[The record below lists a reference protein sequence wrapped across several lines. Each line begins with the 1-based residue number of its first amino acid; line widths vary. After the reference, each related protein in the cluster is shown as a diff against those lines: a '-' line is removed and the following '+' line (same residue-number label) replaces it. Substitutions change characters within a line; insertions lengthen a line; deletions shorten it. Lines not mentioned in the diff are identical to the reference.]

1 MSSPVTAQRP
11 PAAPPLIAVDAMG
24 GDHAPREIVA
34 GAVRAVR
41 EHGLR
46 LALVGRSS
54 ELAPLVAAE
63 QAARE
68 LPIVHAEEALAMHEG
83 ALAAWRRAR
92 SSVAVGCKLVRQG
105 TAAALVSAGS
115 TGGVVSTATV
125 RLRTL
130 PGVLRPALAL
140 VLPTTPTPT
149 ILLDAGANA
158 DAKPEMLVQF
168 AHLGA
173 AYARVGHGIAEP
185 RVGILTIGSEPG
197 KGNKLARRAAELLS
211 ANATEDRLDFRGNI
225 EGHDLLASLVDVVV
239 TDGFTGNVA
248 LKSVEGAVR
257 FAFDEIRAA
266 LTSSPL
272 ARFGTLF
279 QRRALRELRTR
290 FDSETYG
297 GAVLL
302 GLNGTVV
309 IAHGASRAEGIAHAC
324 LLAHNLVVGRITDQI
339 RRGIAGVS
347 RTPSWLHRLSAPEE

>member
-92 SSVAVGCKLVRQG
+92 PCRGGLQTG
-105 TAAALVSAGS
+105 PAGH
-115 TGGVVSTATV
+115 
-125 RLRTL
+125 RRCPHLRHYRRSGLHRHGPPAYAPWRAPSRACLLL
-130 PGVLRPALAL
+130 PHPHTDV
-140 VLPTTPTPT
+140 
-149 ILLDAGANA
+149 LLDAGANA

-185 RVGILTIGSEPG
+185 QWHPHIGSEPG
-197 KGNKLARRAAELLS
+197 K
-211 ANATEDRLDFRGNI
+211 ATN
-225 EGHDLLASLVDVVV
+225 
-239 TDGFTGNVA
+239 
-248 LKSVEGAVR
+248 
-257 FAFDEIRAA
+257 
-266 LTSSPL
+266 
-272 ARFGTLF
+272 
-279 QRRALRELRTR
+279 
-290 FDSETYG
+290 
-297 GAVLL
+297 
-302 GLNGTVV
+302 
-309 IAHGASRAEGIAHAC
+309 
-324 LLAHNLVVGRITDQI
+324 
-339 RRGIAGVS
+339 
-347 RTPSWLHRLSAPEE
+347 